1 MLRRKV
7 PGPALF
13 LFLSLALPILLALFP
28 AAVYA
33 HGFGERYDLPLP
45 LGYFAIGG
53 GLAVILSFAV
63 IGFFVGDT
71 TAAGGY
77 PRLNLFRG
85 RPLRILLTG
94 PVYGLLRMAALFLFL
109 LVIATGL
116 FGTQRPVNN
125 LTPTFVWIIWW
136 VGMGFAVALLGNLW
150 AVVNPWKTIY
160 DLAETIYR
168 RFKPQGELDGGRNY
182 PESWGVWPAA
192 ILFFAFAWIEN
203 ALPEAAAP
211 ALLAGL
217 IIAYSILTLGGMYLF
232 GPQQWLRQGEVFSV
246 IYGILTRFAV
256 TEARA
261 VDPDLCR
268 ECSAPQCRVNGGGFI
283 LQQVQDER
291 GAGSAIRDERGD
303 RLAARGVP
311 QQVRDEWGD
320 GPAVRDVLQQ
330 VRDERGDRS
339 AVQGVPQQVRDERND
354 GDGGGCVDCYECFE
368 LAEVRELNL
377 RPPAIGLNRPGHG
390 RGIIVP
396 GMTALTLLLLATVTF
411 DGFSD
416 TPEWAAVLG
425 FFLERTP
432 ALTSPY
438 FNGLVIANTL
448 GLLAFPLLFAA
459 LYRGVAGLMRRAA
472 GNSGPEA
479 GPLMAAF
486 VFSLVPI
493 ALAYHFAH
501 YLGFLLIQG
510 QLIIPLASDPFG
522 YGWDL
527 FGGAGYGV
535 NIAITNARFIWFFAL
550 TVIVAGHIIAVYLAH
565 LRAGEIYGTRRA
577 ALKSQIPMLAL
588 MVFYTV
594 ASLWIISRPIT
605 E

>member
-13 LFLSLALPILLALFP
+13 LSLTLSLALPILLALFP

-45 LGYFAIGG
+45 LGYFAVGG
-53 GLAVILSFAV
+53 GLAVVLSFAV
-63 IGFFVGDT
+63 IGFFVG
-71 TAAGGY
+71 AAASDSGY

-94 PVYGLLRMAALFLFL
+94 PVYGLLRTAALFLFL

-150 AVVNPWKTIY
+150 QVVNPWKTIF

-182 PESWGVWPAA
+182 PESWGVWPAV

-203 ALPEAAAP
+203 ALPDAAAP

-217 IIAYSILTLGGMYLF
+217 IIAYSLLTLGGMYLF

-246 IYGILTRFAV
+246 IYGILTRFAI
-256 TEARA
+256 TEVRA
-261 VDPDLCR
+261 LDPDLCR
-268 ECSAPQCRVNGGGFI
+268 ECSAPQCRVKAGDFI

-291 GAGSAIRDERGD
+291 GGGPAIQDER
-303 RLAARGVP
+303 
-311 QQVRDEWGD
+311 GD
-320 GPAVRDVLQQ
+320 GPAVRDERGGGPAIQDVLQQ
-330 VRDERGDRS
+330 VQDER
-339 AVQGVPQQVRDERND
+339 D
-354 GDGGGCVDCYECFE
+354 GRDGGGCVDCYECFE
-368 LAEVRELNL
+368 LAGTRELNL

-438 FNGLVIANTL
+438 FNGLVIANTV
-448 GLLAFPLLFAA
+448 GLLACPLLFAV

-479 GPLMAAF
+479 GALMAAF

-501 YLGFLLIQG
+501 YLVFLLIQG

-550 TVIVAGHIIAVYLAH
+550 TIIVVGHIVAVYLAH
-565 LRAGEIYGTRRA
+565 LRAGEIYRTRNA

>member
-13 LFLSLALPILLALFP
+13 LSLTLSLIALTALFP

-45 LGYFAIGG
+45 LGYFAVGG
-53 GLAVILSFAV
+53 GLAVVLSFAV
-63 IGFFVGDT
+63 IGFFVRAT
-71 TAAGGY
+71 TADGGY

-94 PVYGLLRMAALFLFL
+94 PVYGLLRTAALFLFI
-109 LVIATGL
+109 LVIVTGL

-150 AVVNPWKTIY
+150 QIVNPWKTLY

-203 ALPEAAAP
+203 ALPDAAAP

-217 IIAYSILTLGGMYLF
+217 IIAYSLLTLGGMYLF

-256 TEARA
+256 TEVRA

-268 ECSAPQCRVNGGGFI
+268 ECNAPQCRVKAGDFI

-291 GAGSAIRDERGD
+291 GGGPAIQDERGG
-303 RLAARGVP
+303 R
-311 QQVRDEWGD
+311 Q
-320 GPAVRDVLQQ
+320 
-330 VRDERGDRS
+330 
-339 AVQGVPQQVRDERND
+339 AVQAVPQQVRDERND

-368 LAEVRELNL
+368 LAEARELNL

-396 GMTALTLLLLATVTF
+396 GMTALALLLLATVTF

-472 GNSGPEA
+472 GNSGPAA
-479 GPLMAAF
+479 GTLMAAF

-550 TVIVAGHIIAVYLAH
+550 TIIVAGHIIAVYLAH
-565 LRAGEIYGTRRA
+565 LRAGEIYRTRRA
-577 ALKSQIPMLAL
+577 ALKSQFPMLAL

>member
-1 MLRRKV
+1 MLLRKV
-7 PGPALF
+7 PLSA
-13 LFLSLALPILLALFP
+13 LFLSLALALLILLALFP

-45 LGYFAIGG
+45 LGYFAGGG
-53 GLAVILSFAV
+53 GLAVVLSFAV
-63 IGFFVGDT
+63 IGFFVGAT
-71 TAAGGY
+71 TAAGSY

-94 PVYGLLRMAALFLFL
+94 PGYGLLRTAALFLFL

-182 PESWGVWPAA
+182 PESWGVWPAV

-217 IIAYSILTLGGMYLF
+217 IIAYSLLTLGGMYLF

-256 TEARA
+256 TEVRA

-268 ECSAPQCRVNGGGFI
+268 ECNAPQCRVKAGDFI

-291 GAGSAIRDERGD
+291 GDRPAIRDERGGSP
-303 RLAARGVP
+303 AV
-311 QQVRDEWGD
+311 QDERGD
-320 GPAVRDVLQQ
+320 GPAVQD
-330 VRDERGDRS
+330 
-339 AVQGVPQQVRDERND
+339 VPQQVQDERGD

-368 LAEVRELNL
+368 LAEARELNL

-448 GLLAFPLLFAA
+448 GLLACPLFFAA

-479 GPLMAAF
+479 GALMAAF

>member
-13 LFLSLALPILLALFP
+13 LSLSLALPILLGLFP

-45 LGYFAIGG
+45 LGYFAVGG
-53 GLAVILSFAV
+53 GLAVVLSFAV
-63 IGFFVGDT
+63 IGFFVGAT
-71 TAAGGY
+71 AAAGGY

-85 RPLRILLTG
+85 RPLRILLAG
-94 PVYGLLRMAALFLFL
+94 PVYGLLRTAALFLFL
-109 LVIATGL
+109 LIIATGL

-125 LTPTFVWIIWW
+125 LTPTFIWIIWW

-150 AVVNPWKTIY
+150 QVVNPWKTIF

-203 ALPEAAAP
+203 ALPDAAAP

-232 GPQQWLRQGEVFSV
+232 GPHQWLRQGEVFSV

-256 TEARA
+256 TEVRA

-268 ECSAPQCRVNGGGFI
+268 ECSAPQCRVKAGDFI

-291 GAGSAIRDERGD
+291 GDDPAVQD
-303 RLAARGVP
+303 VP
-311 QQVRDEWGD
+311 QQV
-320 GPAVRDVLQQ
+320 Q
-330 VRDERGDRS
+330 DER
-339 AVQGVPQQVRDERND
+339 

-396 GMTALTLLLLATVTF
+396 GMTALALLLLATVTF

-432 ALTSPY
+432 GLTSPY
-438 FNGLVIANTL
+438 FNGLVIANTG
-448 GLLAFPLLFAA
+448 GLLACPLLFAA

-472 GNSGPEA
+472 GNAGPEA
-479 GPLMAAF
+479 GALMAAF

-565 LRAGEIYGTRRA
+565 LRAGEIYRTRRA

>member
-1 MLRRKV
+1 MLRRKI

-13 LFLSLALPILLALFP
+13 LSLALALLILLAMFP

-53 GLAVILSFAV
+53 GLAVVLSFAV
-63 IGFFVGDT
+63 IGFFVRAT
-71 TAAGGY
+71 TAAGSY

-94 PVYGLLRMAALFLFL
+94 PVYGLLRTAALFLFL
-109 LVIATGL
+109 LVITTGL

-182 PESWGVWPAA
+182 PESWGVWPAV

-203 ALPEAAAP
+203 ALPDAAAP

-217 IIAYSILTLGGMYLF
+217 IIAYSLLTLGGMYLF

-256 TEARA
+256 TEVRA

-268 ECSAPQCRVNGGGFI
+268 ECSAPQCRVKAGDFI

-291 GAGSAIRDERGD
+291 GGRPAIQDEWGDRPAIWDERGD
-303 RLAARGVP
+303 RPAD
-311 QQVRDEWGD
+311 RDERQQIQDERGD
-320 GPAVRDVLQQ
+320 DPAVRD
-330 VRDERGDRS
+330 
-339 AVQGVPQQVRDERND
+339 VPQQVRDERND

-368 LAEVRELNL
+368 LAGTRELNL

-416 TPEWAAVLG
+416 TPEWATVLG

-438 FNGLVIANTL
+438 FNGLVIANTV
-448 GLLAFPLLFAA
+448 GLLACPLLFAA
-459 LYRGVAGLMRRAA
+459 LYRGVAELMRRMA
-472 GNSGPEA
+472 GNA
-479 GPLMAAF
+479 GPDAGALMAAF

-565 LRAGEIYGTRRA
+565 LRAGEIYRTRRA

>member
-1 MLRRKV
+1 MFRRKV

-13 LFLSLALPILLALFP
+13 LSLALALPILLALFP

-53 GLAVILSFAV
+53 GLAVVLSFAV
-63 IGFFVGDT
+63 IGFFVGAT
-71 TAAGGY
+71 TASGGY
-77 PRLNLFRG
+77 PRLNLFHG
-85 RPLRILLTG
+85 RPLRILLAG
-94 PVYGLLRMAALFLFL
+94 PVYGLLRTAALFLFL
-109 LVIATGL
+109 LVILTGL

-168 RFKPQGELDGGRNY
+168 RFKPQGELDSGWNY
-182 PESWGVWPAA
+182 PESWGVWPAV

-203 ALPEAAAP
+203 ALPDAAAP

-217 IIAYSILTLGGMYLF
+217 IIAYSLLTLGGMYLF

-246 IYGILTRFAV
+246 IYGILARFAI

-268 ECSAPQCRVNGGGFI
+268 ECNAPQCRVNGGGFI

-291 GAGSAIRDERGD
+291 GDKPAVQ
-303 RLAARGVP
+303 GVP
-311 QQVRDEWGD
+311 QQVQDERGD
-320 GPAVRDVLQQ
+320 GPAI
-330 VRDERGDRS
+330 
-339 AVQGVPQQVRDERND
+339 QGVPQQVRDERGDGPAIRDERQQVQDERGDRPAIRDERGD

-368 LAEVRELNL
+368 LAGTRELNL

-396 GMTALTLLLLATVTF
+396 GMTALALLLLATVTF

-432 ALTSPY
+432 GLTSPY
-438 FNGLVIANTL
+438 FNGLVIANTV
-448 GLLAFPLLFAA
+448 GLLACPLLFAA

-472 GNSGPEA
+472 GNSGPAA
-479 GPLMAAF
+479 GALMAAF

-550 TVIVAGHIIAVYLAH
+550 TIIVAGHIIAVYLAH
-565 LRAGEIYGTRRA
+565 LRAGEIYRTRRA
-577 ALKSQIPMLAL
+577 ALKSQFPMLAL

>member
-13 LFLSLALPILLALFP
+13 LFLALSLPILLALFP

-53 GLAVILSFAV
+53 GLAVVLSFAV
-63 IGFFVGDT
+63 IGFFVGAT

-94 PVYGLLRMAALFLFL
+94 PVYGLLRTAALFLFL

-150 AVVNPWKTIY
+150 QVVNPWKTLY

-182 PESWGVWPAA
+182 PESWGVWPAV

-217 IIAYSILTLGGMYLF
+217 IIAYSLLTLGGMYLF

-246 IYGILTRFAV
+246 IYGILTRFAI
-256 TEARA
+256 TEVRA

-268 ECSAPQCRVNGGGFI
+268 ECNAPQCRVKAIGQDMPVNGGDYI

-291 GAGSAIRDERGD
+291 G
-303 RLAARGVP
+303 
-311 QQVRDEWGD
+311 D
-320 GPAVRDVLQQ
+320 GPAVRDVPQQ
-330 VRDERGDRS
+330 VRDERGDR
-339 AVQGVPQQVRDERND
+339 R
-354 GDGGGCVDCYECFE
+354 DGGGCVDCYECFE
-368 LAEVRELNL
+368 LAEARELNL

-390 RGIIVP
+390 NGIIVP

-448 GLLAFPLLFAA
+448 GLLACPLLFAA

-472 GNSGPEA
+472 GNSGPAA

-565 LRAGEIYGTRRA
+565 LRAGEIHRTRNA

>member
-13 LFLSLALPILLALFP
+13 LSLALALLILLGLFP

-45 LGYFAIGG
+45 LGYFAVGG
-53 GLAVILSFAV
+53 GLAVVLSFAV
-63 IGFFVGDT
+63 IGFFVG
-71 TAAGGY
+71 AAADGGY

-94 PVYGLLRMAALFLFL
+94 PVYGLLRTAALFLFL

-150 AVVNPWKTIY
+150 QVVNPWKTIY

-182 PESWGVWPAA
+182 PESWGVWPAV

-203 ALPEAAAP
+203 ALPDAAAP

-217 IIAYSILTLGGMYLF
+217 IIAYSLLTLGGMYLF

-246 IYGILTRFAV
+246 IYGILTRFAI
-256 TEARA
+256 TEVRSI
-261 VDPDLCR
+261 DPDLCR
-268 ECSAPQCRVNGGGFI
+268 ECNAPQCRVKAAGRDMPVNGGEFI

-291 GAGSAIRDERGD
+291 GGGPAIQDERGD
-303 RLAARGVP
+303 GPPAQDVP
-311 QQVRDEWGD
+311 
-320 GPAVRDVLQQ
+320 QQ
-330 VRDERGDRS
+330 VRDERGD
-339 AVQGVPQQVRDERND
+339 GP
-354 GDGGGCVDCYECFE
+354 DGGGCVDCYECFE
-368 LAEVRELNL
+368 LAEARELSL

-390 RGIIVP
+390 RGLIVP

-448 GLLAFPLLFAA
+448 GLLAFPLLFAI

-479 GPLMAAF
+479 GALMAAF

-565 LRAGEIYGTRRA
+565 LRAGEIYRTRRA

>member
-1 MLRRKV
+1 MFRRKV
-7 PGPALF
+7 PGPALL
-13 LFLSLALPILLALFP
+13 LFLALALPILLALFP

-53 GLAVILSFAV
+53 GLAVVLSFAV
-63 IGFFVGDT
+63 IGFFVRA
-71 TAAGGY
+71 TAAGGGY
-77 PRLNLFRG
+77 PRLNLFRW

-94 PVYGLLRMAALFLFL
+94 PVYGLLRTAALFLFL
-109 LVIATGL
+109 LVIVTGL

-150 AVVNPWKTIY
+150 QVVNPWKTIY

-203 ALPEAAAP
+203 ALPDAAAP

-246 IYGILTRFAV
+246 IYGILTRFAI
-256 TEARA
+256 TEVRA
-261 VDPDLCR
+261 VAPDLCR
-268 ECSAPQCRVNGGGFI
+268 ECSAPQCRVKAGDFI
-283 LQQVQDER
+283 
-291 GAGSAIRDERGD
+291 
-303 RLAARGVP
+303 
-311 QQVRDEWGD
+311 
-320 GPAVRDVLQQ
+320 LQQ
-330 VRDERGDRS
+330 VRDERGDGP
-339 AVQGVPQQVRDERND
+339 AVRDVPQQVRDERND

-368 LAEVRELNL
+368 LAEARELNL

-432 ALTSPY
+432 SLTSPY
-438 FNGLVIANTL
+438 FNGLVIANTV

-472 GNSGPEA
+472 GNSGPDA
-479 GPLMAAF
+479 GALMAAF

-565 LRAGEIYGTRRA
+565 LRAGEIYRTRNA

>member
-1 MLRRKV
+1 MFQRKV
-7 PGPALF
+7 PGPALI
-13 LFLSLALPILLALFP
+13 LSLSLALLILLALFP

-45 LGYFAIGG
+45 LGYFAVGG
-53 GLAVILSFAV
+53 GLAVVLSFAV
-63 IGFFVGDT
+63 IGFFVG
-71 TAAGGY
+71 AASNGGY
-77 PRLNLFRG
+77 PRLNLFRW
-85 RPLRILLTG
+85 RPLRILLAG
-94 PVYGLLRMAALFLFL
+94 PVYGLLRTAALFLFL

-150 AVVNPWKTIY
+150 AVVNPWKTIF
-160 DLAETIYR
+160 DLAETIYH
-168 RFKPQGELDGGRNY
+168 RFKPQGDLDGGRNY
-182 PESWGVWPAA
+182 PESWGVWPAV

-232 GPQQWLRQGEVFSV
+232 GPQPWLRQGEVFSV
-246 IYGILTRFAV
+246 IYGILTRFAI

-261 VDPDLCR
+261 IDPDLCR
-268 ECSAPQCRVNGGGFI
+268 ECNAPQCRVKAGDFI

-291 GAGSAIRDERGD
+291 GD
-303 RLAARGVP
+303 RPAARG
-311 QQVRDEWGD
+311 
-320 GPAVRDVLQQ
+320 VLQQ
-330 VRDERGDRS
+330 VRDERGNEP

-354 GDGGGCVDCYECFE
+354 RDGGGCVDCYECFE

-472 GNSGPEA
+472 GNSGPAA

-550 TVIVAGHIIAVYLAH
+550 TVIVAGHIVAVYLAH
-565 LRAGEIYGTRRA
+565 LRAGEIYRTRRA